1 MFSKISLP
9 LPSKIPEL
17 KISNPKIPWII
28 SIALK
33 LEYTPPWIYGLVL
46 YDPIY
51 CTVGRVS
58 WAGFKGPVKLSGESI
73 PSDEGGGARSS
84 NPEIRGGGR
93 KKNFFRASVWSKK
106 KGEAWVPQA
115 LPLDPALKLTVFELY
130 FIVRNV

>member
-33 LEYTPPWIYGLVL
+33 LEYTPPWMYGLVL

-58 WAGFKGPVKLSGESI
+58 WAGFKEPIKLSGGSI
-73 PSDEGGGARSS
+73 PSDGGGGGSS
-84 NPEIRGGGR
+84 NPEIRGGGSQ
-93 KKNFFRASVWSKK
+93 KKFFF
-106 KGEAWVPQA
+106 GPQFG
-115 LPLDPALKLTVFELY
+115 LKRRGRRRPLRPLLW
-130 FIVRNV
+130 IRH

>member
-51 CTVGRVS
+51 CTVRRVS

-73 PSDEGGGARSS
+73 PSDGGEGGG
-84 NPEIRGGGR
+84 GGHPTLR
-93 KKNFFRASVWSKK
+93 
-106 KGEAWVPQA
+106 
-115 LPLDPALKLTVFELY
+115 
-130 FIVRNV
+130 

>member
-51 CTVGRVS
+51 CTVGRVP
-58 WAGFKGPVKLSGESI
+58 WAGFKGPVKLSGGSI
-73 PSDEGGGARSS
+73 PSDGGGAGGGGDRSS
-84 NPEIRGGGR
+84 NPEIGGWSQ
-93 KKNFFRASVWSKK
+93 KKFFSGLSLV
-106 KGEAWVPQA
+106 
-115 LPLDPALKLTVFELY
+115 
-130 FIVRNV
+130 

>member
-17 KISNPKIPWII
+17 KISNPKIPWSI

-51 CTVGRVS
+51 CSVGPVS
-58 WAGFKGPVKLSGESI
+58 WAGFKELVKLSGESI
-73 PSDEGGGARSS
+73 PSDGGG
-84 NPEIRGGGR
+84 GGGGHPTLR
-93 KKNFFRASVWSKK
+93 
-106 KGEAWVPQA
+106 
-115 LPLDPALKLTVFELY
+115 
-130 FIVRNV
+130 

>member
-51 CTVGRVS
+51 CTVGRVP
-58 WAGFKGPVKLSGESI
+58 WAGFKGPVKLSGGSI
-73 PSDEGGGARSS
+73 PSDGGGA
-84 NPEIRGGGR
+84 GGGVTDHPTLR
-93 KKNFFRASVWSKK
+93 
-106 KGEAWVPQA
+106 
-115 LPLDPALKLTVFELY
+115 
-130 FIVRNV
+130 